1 VFNNGVHAKE
11 RSVRTL
17 LVWLLLCGPLLAA
30 PVSENYLCVQGHE
43 QQATTKLQTLVKQA
57 VTNFFRSRRITISP
71 STLQISLTLTTQGGT
86 DSPPYV
92 SFTGNAGT
100 AGLGASSLAGT
111 VAAKDGTKFNI
122 LLSSGSNNQD
132 AAEYRVIRTERGFNR
147 EGNAIGQ
154 HCTLRLFNS
163 GDAEATDTLL
173 IVNAG
178 SGHTLGLIRLPAR
191 ISLY

>member
-1 VFNNGVHAKE
+1 
-11 RSVRTL
+11 VRTVL
-17 LVWLLLCGPLLAA
+17 AWLLLCSPLLAA
-30 PVSENYLCVQGHE
+30 PVSEDYLCVQGHE
-43 QQATTKLQTLVKQA
+43 QEATTKLQAFVKEA
-57 VTNFFRSRRITISP
+57 VTNFFRNRHIALNS
-71 STLQISLTLTTQGGT
+71 STLQISLTVGTQGGT

-100 AGLGASSLAGT
+100 SALGASALAGT
-111 VAAKDGTKFNI
+111 IAAQDDTKFNI

-132 AAEYRVIRTERGFNR
+132 AAEYRIIRTERGFNR
-147 EGNAIGQ
+147 EGNAIAP

-163 GDAEATDTLL
+163 GDSEAAETLL

-178 SGHTLGLIRLPAR
+178 SGRTLGLIRLPAV

>member
-1 VFNNGVHAKE
+1 M
-11 RSVRTL
+11 RTL
-17 LVWLLLCGPLLAA
+17 LAWLLLCGPLLAA

-43 QQATTKLQTLVKQA
+43 QQATAKLQAFVKRA
-57 VTNFFRSRRITISP
+57 VTDFFRKRKITINS
-71 STLQISLTLTTQGGT
+71 STLQISLALSTQGGT

-100 AGLGASSLAGT
+100 AGLGGSALAGT
-111 VAAKDGTKFNI
+111 VAAQDGTKFNI
-122 LLSSGSNNQD
+122 LFSSGSNMQD

-147 EGNAIGQ
+147 EGNAIDQ
-154 HCTLRLFNS
+154 HCTLKLFDS
-163 GDAEATDTLL
+163 GDSEASETLL

-178 SGHTLGLIRLPAR
+178 TGHTLGLIRLPGR